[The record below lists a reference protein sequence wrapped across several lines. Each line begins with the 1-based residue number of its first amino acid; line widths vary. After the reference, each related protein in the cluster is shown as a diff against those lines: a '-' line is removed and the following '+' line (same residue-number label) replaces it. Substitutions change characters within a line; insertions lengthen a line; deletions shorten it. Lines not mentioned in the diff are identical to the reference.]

1 MIGLAILVGET
12 WTTESA
18 CENPRAVAGRSMAEY
33 AAQID
38 DPDRVVRLR
47 AIKTL
52 GVFGPA
58 AGAVLRDALDHEDAA
73 VRYTA
78 AVHLGQIGG
87 EPLQL
92 AEERLIEL
100 ASDRRRHAVRM
111 AASYALCESGKVSE
125 HLPLLIDSLGYGERG
140 MACSAAELIG
150 RLGPDAKAAA
160 PALETTYQKHRP
172 GATGG
177 DYHIGGAAMNALR
190 KIRTDSAAQ

>member
-12 WTTESA
+12 WTTQSA
-18 CENPRAVAGRSMAEY
+18 CESPRAIAGRSMAEY
-33 AAQID
+33 AAEID

-47 AIKTL
+47 AIKSL
-52 GVFGPA
+52 GAFGAA
-58 AGAVLRDALDHEDAA
+58 AGAVLRDALDHKDAA
-73 VRYTA
+73 MRYTA

-92 AEERLIEL
+92 ADERLIEL
-100 ASDRRRHAVRM
+100 ASEDRWHAVRM
-111 AASYALCESGKVSE
+111 AASYALCESGKVSA
-125 HLPLLIDSLGYGERG
+125 HLQLLVDSLGYGERG

-150 RLGPDAKAAA
+150 RLGPDAKAAE
-160 PALETTYQKHRP
+160 PALETTYEKHRP